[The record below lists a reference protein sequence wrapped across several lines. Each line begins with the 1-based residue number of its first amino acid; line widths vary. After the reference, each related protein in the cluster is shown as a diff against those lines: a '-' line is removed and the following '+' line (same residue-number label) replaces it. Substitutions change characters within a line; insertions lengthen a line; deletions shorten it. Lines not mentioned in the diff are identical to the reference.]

1 MNWIIAQNGLPGEQL
16 AQSVLNAD
24 ALHAMQL
31 IVALVVIG
39 WVLSTWLNGRA
50 VAQMSQT
57 QNSMGR
63 SNEKFFVADAQKTAV
78 LQANVDETRKL
89 REDFDRTQRQ
99 HQDGLNAT
107 AEAVR
112 LHDVKADAHVQTTLN
127 HMTTLAQAQERNMK
141 ETVTDLLGTT
151 ANVINAAT
159 EAALE
164 KAGKPA
170 LEAIAELKRLFE
182 AIGATQQTQLA
193 TLKRRHDE
201 ELDTLKQHFET
212 QMNLASTQ
220 ITRTERKILLAINL
234 GRPSNDQSSE
244 VPPDQVPPDPPDP
257 LLPDDTAIPGP
268 GPGTDDSP
276 DR

>member
-1 MNWIIAQNGLPGEQL
+1 MNWIVAQNGLPGEQL

-151 ANVINAAT
+151 ANVPSKPLRNSNAS
-159 EAALE
+159 LR
-164 KAGKPA
+164 
-170 LEAIAELKRLFE
+170 RL
-182 AIGATQQTQLA
+182 GPRSRPSSPRSSGDMMRSWTRSSS
-193 TLKRRHDE
+193 TLKH
-201 ELDTLKQHFET
+201 K
-212 QMNLASTQ
+212 
-220 ITRTERKILLAINL
+220 
-234 GRPSNDQSSE
+234 
-244 VPPDQVPPDPPDP
+244 
-257 LLPDDTAIPGP
+257 
-268 GPGTDDSP
+268 
-276 DR
+276 